1 MKKVFD
7 KIINGV
13 NYTFYRT
20 PLFGEIVYNVSI
32 LRDMNSTV
40 FIMRRKN
47 EEWKIVRQDD
57 LPDFVYKS
65 EFSLSDTIIE
75 NEKGE

>member
-7 KIINGV
+7 KKINGV

-32 LRDMNSTV
+32 LRDGNSTV
-40 FIMRRKN
+40 FIMRKKEDGWR
-47 EEWKIVRQDD
+47 IVPQED
-57 LPDFVYKS
+57 LPEYVYQS
-65 EFSLSDTIIE
+65 EFSLGDTLFE
-75 NEKGE
+75 NEYS

>member
-7 KIINGV
+7 SVINGV

-32 LRDMNSTV
+32 LQEMNSTV
-40 FIMRRKN
+40 FIMRKKK
-47 EEWKIVRQDD
+47 EGWKIVPQTD
-57 LPDFVYKS
+57 LPDFVYRS
-65 EFSLSDTIIE
+65 EPSIGDTIAE
-75 NEKGE
+75 NENG